1 VTQPSAASPD
11 DQLHG
16 YFNNVAAARY
26 VIRKVFRLI
35 DEQARA
41 TGLDP
46 LEHQALIQLFGSPS
60 RTLQMKD
67 LAERVDVGPD
77 VASKLVS
84 SLERSGYARRIR
96 SRGDRRAIN
105 VAATAAG
112 ERTLAAIDV
121 RVREDIALLQR
132 DWPRGVQLAALETF
146 AFYAGLA
153 VDPDVL
159 AGIEVR
165 RISVNPPW
173 GPSDASGQK

>member
-1 VTQPSAASPD
+1 VSQRTAASPD
-11 DQLHG
+11 DELHG
-16 YFNNVAAARY
+16 YFSNVAAARY

-35 DEQARA
+35 DEEARA
-41 TGLDP
+41 TGLEP
-46 LEHQALIQLFGSPS
+46 LEHQALIQLFGSSS

-67 LAERVDVGPD
+67 LAERLDVGAD

-84 SLERSGYARRIR
+84 SLEAGGYARRVR
-96 SRGDRRAIN
+96 SSDDRRAIN
-105 VAATAAG
+105 VTATAAA
-112 ERTLAAIDV
+112 ERKLAEIDV
-121 RVREDIALLQR
+121 RVREDISLLQR

-165 RISVNPPW
+165 RVSVNPPW
-173 GPSDASGQK
+173 AVSAASGQK

>member
-1 VTQPSAASPD
+1 VSQRTAAPPD
-11 DQLHG
+11 DELHG
-16 YFNNVAAARY
+16 YFGKVAAARH

-35 DEQARA
+35 DEHARA
-41 TGLDP
+41 AGLDP
-46 LEHQALIQLFGSPS
+46 LEHQALIQLFGSPD

-67 LAERVDVGPD
+67 LAKRLDIGPD
-77 VASKLVS
+77 VASKVVS
-84 SLERSGYARRIR
+84 SLERGGYARRIR
-96 SRGDRRAIN
+96 SREDRRAIN
-105 VAATAAG
+105 VASTPAG
-112 ERTLAAIDV
+112 ERKLAAIDV
-121 RVREDIALLQR
+121 RVREDISLLQR

-173 GPSDASGQK
+173 GPSETSGQK

>member
-1 VTQPSAASPD
+1 MSERTAASSD

-16 YFNNVAAARY
+16 YFSNVAAARY

-41 TGLDP
+41 SGLDP
-46 LEHQALIQLFGSPS
+46 LEHQALIQLFGSPTK
-60 RTLQMKD
+60 TLQMKD
-67 LAERVDVGPD
+67 LAERLDVGAD

-84 SLERSGYARRIR
+84 SLETRGYARRIR
-96 SRGDRRAIN
+96 SRDDRRAIN
-105 VAATAAG
+105 VAPTPAG
-112 ERTLAAIDV
+112 ERALAEIDV
-121 RVREDIALLQR
+121 RVREDISLLQR

-159 AGIEVR
+159 SGIEVR

-173 GPSDASGQK
+173 AVSFGQK